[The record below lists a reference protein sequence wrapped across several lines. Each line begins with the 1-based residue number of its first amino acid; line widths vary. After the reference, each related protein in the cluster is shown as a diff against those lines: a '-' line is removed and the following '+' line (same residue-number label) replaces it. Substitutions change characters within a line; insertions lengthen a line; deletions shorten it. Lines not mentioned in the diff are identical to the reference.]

1 MVDDDRG
8 RPVDPQARAAGR
20 ESLGGPAHDDHTGT
34 YDPSGGHAAHEH
46 GHDHPDG
53 LRGWVTSVFRPQSHD
68 AADSID
74 SALERT
80 SAGIR
85 ATKIGLIG
93 LGATALAQVVV
104 VIYTGSTALL
114 ADTVH
119 NFSDALTSIPLWIA
133 FVISRRAASRRYTY
147 GYGRA
152 EDLSGLF
159 IVAMIA
165 LSAVIVG
172 YESLTR
178 LFDPRPI
185 ANVGVVLAA
194 GIIGYAGNEAVAAY
208 RIRVGRRIGSAA
220 LVADGLHARTD
231 GITSLAVVG
240 AALGVMA
247 GFPLADPVVG
257 LLITAAILFILK
269 GAAISVYRRLMDA
282 VEPELVDVAERALV
296 HVPGVE
302 GVDDLRLR
310 WSGHRLQAEASIIVA
325 AKQSVTDGHLIAVH
339 AHHDLLHA
347 VPRLINATI
356 HVSPTPAAVHDP
368 HALLAHHTG
377 GTRDRHS

>member
-1 MVDDDRG
+1 MADDGQG
-8 RPVDPQARAAGR
+8 RPVHPHARAAGHDP
-20 ESLGGPAHDDHTGT
+20 LGDPAHDDHARVHH
-34 YDPSGGHAAHEH
+34 PSDGQVGHEH
-46 GHDHPDG
+46 AHDHPGG
-53 LRGWVTSVFRPQSHD
+53 LRGWVASMFRSHSHD

-85 ATKIGLIG
+85 ATKVGLVG

-104 VIYTGSTALL
+104 VMYTGSTALL

-133 FVISRRAASRRYTY
+133 FVISRRAANRRYTH

-185 ANVGVVLAA
+185 ANVGAVLAA
-194 GIIGYAGNEAVAAY
+194 GIIGFAGNEAVAAY

-220 LVADGLHARTD
+220 LVTDGLHARTD

-247 GFPLADPVVG
+247 GLPWADPIVG
-257 LLITAAILFILK
+257 LLITLVILFILR
-269 GAAISVYRRLMDA
+269 GAALSVYRRLMDA
-282 VEPELVDVAERALV
+282 VEPELVDAAEHALV
-296 HVPGVE
+296 QVPGVE
-302 GVDDLRLR
+302 GIDDLRLR
-310 WSGHRLQAEASIIVA
+310 WSGHRLHAEASIVVA
-325 AKQSVTDGHLIAVH
+325 ARLSVTDGHLIAVH

-347 VPRLINATI
+347 VPQLINATI
-356 HVSPTPAAVHDP
+356 HVSPTPEPAHDP
-368 HALLAHHTG
+368 HALLTHHA
-377 GTRDRHS
+377 DR